1 MRQENGMFAAS
12 PINNNINMNT
22 NTKMRGLKALLSTNS
37 NEIEDIISDQEL
49 AVRKAGEAAA
59 RRYKAAGWLRVMDQ
73 VARDTL
79 GKEPSEEEFCL
90 ALRNGLILCNVLN
103 KVNPGAVLKVVDNPV
118 VTVQFPEGAAQSAI
132 QYFENMRNFLMAVG
146 NMKLLTF
153 EASDLEKG
161 GSSSKVVD
169 CILCLKGYYEWKQA
183 GGIGVWRY
191 GGTVRITS
199 FSKDCSSSS
208 VGSESAYDSSSS
220 FDEYETLQYEQ
231 LSEFLSGKVS
241 KEESEAAKAL
251 CFLFDRYGLG
261 ILQAYVNK
269 KSGVEDLPLNSMVI
283 DTVIRKV
290 VQDLTAVLVSQGLQ
304 LGLALKKKLKTETES
319 FTHEEFLEAISHYLG
334 NRMAAMQ
341 SSNTAECCICGGRG
355 ESIRHDIKDSTS
367 YKEVVDEQHKQL
379 LDLKSYFKET
389 RLEVEKAHLQWDDEI
404 KKLGNHVRSLEVAS
418 STYYKVLEENRQLY
432 NQVQDLKGSIRVYC
446 RVRPFLQGQ
455 SDGVSTVDYVGEN
468 GNIMIVHPHKQGR
481 DARKVFSFNK
491 VFDTNA
497 TQQQIYAD
505 TQSVIRSVLDGFNVC
520 IFAYGQTGSG
530 KTYTMSGPD
539 LTAEDTWGVNYRA
552 LQDLFQISKSRTDI
566 IEYEIGVQMI
576 EIYNE
581 QVRDLLVVDGSSRRY
596 PLLAQLIISSTLDIR
611 NNSQLNGL
619 NVPDAS
625 LVQVKCTQDVL
636 DLMRVGL
643 KNRAVGSTALNE
655 RSSRSHSILTIHVQ
669 GKELISGSILKGCLH
684 LVDLAGSERVDKSEA
699 VGERLKEA
707 QHINKSLSAL
717 GDVISA
723 LAQKS
728 AHIPYRNSK
737 LTQVLQDSLGGQ
749 AKTLM
754 FVHIN
759 PESNA
764 VGETLSTLKFAER
777 VASIE
782 LGAARA
788 NKETTEIRDL
798 KAEISNLKSTLEK
811 KEAELEYQKC
821 ANVRSNCETQNARA
835 VSPVQMPRLAR
846 TVDDKASEVR
856 SCSSGKQRRSRFPP
870 ASKEHDT
877 IPKMPFIAEEK
888 LAKPG
893 NPRSPSPPVRRSLS
907 TDRGALIRSRLKPE
921 MTEKP
926 APKPQMSARVSVN
939 KSVGLP
945 LGNPLADR
953 HDGSITR
960 ANLMDHENELKPVLN
975 ARQLPV
981 RKSKNEI
988 NRTKAKYQAV
998 SRIPKVNETSTL
1010 LTDIDAGGMVEEA
1023 RKSDFSEPENEQGIF
1038 GSPVCTSISR
1048 SKKLRQNSTKSSQ
1061 YFEPRGQA
1069 NTVEPVMS
1077 GRIETQ
1083 LQKESSN
1090 SAMLGLRRSQ
1100 SIPRG

>member
-1 MRQENGMFAAS
+1 MRQEKSIYGETPNKNSM
-12 PINNNINMNT
+12 
-22 NTKMRGLKALLSTNS
+22 KGLKALLSNHS
-37 NEIEDIISDQEL
+37 DDIFSDHEL
-49 AVRKAGEAAA
+49 ALRKADEAAA
-59 RRYKAAGWLRVMDQ
+59 RRYQATGWLREMDQ

-79 GKEPSEEEFCL
+79 SKNPSEQDFCM

-118 VTVQFPEGAAQSAI
+118 VAVQSPEGAAQSAI
-132 QYFENMRNFLMAVG
+132 QYFENMRNFLVAVG

-161 GSSSKVVD
+161 GSTSKVVD

-208 VGSESAYDSSSS
+208 VGSESADDSLSS
-220 FDEYETLQYEQ
+220 FDEYESLQYEQ
-231 LSEFLSGKVS
+231 LSEFLRLYNKVS
-241 KEESEAAKAL
+241 NNETEIAKAL
-251 CFLFDRYGLG
+251 CILFDRYGLG
-261 ILQAYVNK
+261 ILQAYVSEKN
-269 KSGVEDLPLNSMVI
+269 GIEDLPLNSMVI
-283 DTVIRKV
+283 DTVIHKV
-290 VQDLTAVLVSQGLQ
+290 VKDFSSVIVTQGLQ
-304 LGLALKKKLKTETES
+304 LGHMLKKKLKSETTS
-319 FTHEEFLEAISHYLG
+319 FTHEEFLEAISRYLG
-334 NRMAAMQ
+334 NKKTVMK
-341 SSNTAECCICGGRG
+341 SNDAAECCICGRRK
-355 ESIRHDIKDSTS
+355 EISDSTS

-379 LDLKSYFKET
+379 VELKSSFKET
-389 RLEVEKAHLQWDDEI
+389 KDEVNRAQLQWDAEI
-404 KKLGNHVRSLEVAS
+404 KKLENHVRSLEVAS
-418 STYYKVLEENRQLY
+418 SSYYKILEENRQLY

-455 SDGVSTVDYVGEN
+455 SDGVSTVDHIGEN

-491 VFDTNA
+491 VFGTNA

-505 TQSVIRSVLDGFNVC
+505 TQSLIRSVLDGFNVC

-539 LTAEDTWGVNYRA
+539 LTAEDSWGVNYRA
-552 LQDLFQISKSRTDI
+552 LQDLFQISKSRVDL
-566 IEYEIGVQMI
+566 IEYDIGVQMI

-581 QVRDLLVVDGSSRRY
+581 QVRDLLVVDGTSRR
-596 PLLAQLIISSTLDIR
+596 LDIR

-619 NVPDAS
+619 NVPDAC
-625 LVQVKCTQDVL
+625 LVQVNCTQDVL

-643 KNRAVGSTALNE
+643 KNRAVGATALNE

-669 GKELISGSILKGCLH
+669 GKELISGSILRGCLH

-699 VGERLKEA
+699 IGERLKEA

-737 LTQVLQDSLGGQ
+737 LTQVLQDSLGGH

-764 VGETLSTLKFAER
+764 IGETISTLKFAER

-788 NKETTEIRDL
+788 NKETTELRDL
-798 KAEISNLKSTLEK
+798 KVEIANLKSTLEK
-811 KEAELEYQKC
+811 KETELENLKC
-821 ANVRSNCETQNARA
+821 ANVRSNSETQNARA
-835 VSPVQMPRLAR
+835 ISPMHVPRLVR
-846 TVDDKASEVR
+846 PVDDKAFEVR
-856 SCSSGKQRRSRFPP
+856 SCSSGKQRRSHFP
-870 ASKEHDT
+870 SGLKEHET
-877 IPKMPFIAEEK
+877 MPKMPFIAEEK
-888 LAKPG
+888 LIKPG
-893 NPRSPSPPVRRSLS
+893 NPRSPSPPVRRSMS

-921 MTEKP
+921 MTEKSF
-926 APKPQMSARVSVN
+926 PKLQYPARVSVN
-939 KSVGLP
+939 KP
-945 LGNPLADR
+945 LGPPSANPLVDR

-960 ANLMDHENELKPVLN
+960 GNLLDQENEQLKPVN
-975 ARQLPV
+975 TRQLLSV
-981 RKSKNEI
+981 RKSKHDI
-988 NRTKAKYQAV
+988 SKIKAKNQPAP
-998 SRIPKVNETSTL
+998 RIPKVDEP
-1010 LTDIDAGGMVEEA
+1010 DIHAGGKIEEA
-1023 RKSDFSEPENEQGIF
+1023 RESDIFEPENEKGLF
-1038 GSPVCTSISR
+1038 ASPVYSSNSR
-1048 SKKLRQNSTKSSQ
+1048 LRKLRANSTKSSQ
-1061 YFEPRGQA
+1061 CLEPRGQA
-1069 NTVEPVMS
+1069 NAVDS
-1077 GRIETQ
+1077 GQFETK
-1083 LQKESSN
+1083 LLKESNNPSI
-1090 SAMLGLRRSQ
+1090 SGLRRSQ
-1100 SIPRG
+1100 SIPRGKFTVLP